1 MLERTIV
8 AAKAKIG
15 SDPLLVVDRPQA
27 GVALVTMNR
36 PDARNSLSL
45 DMIDRL
51 HSRLTR
57 LAADRTVYAIV
68 LAANGPVFCAG
79 HDLKELTAHRTDA
92 DKGLAFYTEAM
103 TRCSAMM
110 QAIVA
115 CPKPVIAAV
124 QGTATAAG
132 CQLVATCDLAVA
144 ADTAKFC
151 TPGVNIGLFC
161 STPMVALS
169 RNVGRKRAMEML
181 LIGDMLSAADAAD
194 YGLVNR
200 VVAPGQVL
208 DEALSLAGKIAAK
221 SPLTVAMGKAAF
233 YAQTEMPLNEA
244 YAYAA
249 KVMVD
254 NMMARD
260 AEEGIS
266 AFLDKR
272 KPEWKGS

>member
-1 MLERTIV
+1 MQDRTIV
-8 AAKAKIG
+8 AARAKIG
-15 SDPLLVVDRPQA
+15 ADPLLLVDRPQA
-27 GVALVTMNR
+27 GVAVLTMNR
-36 PDARNSLSL
+36 PDTRNALSL
-45 DMIDRL
+45 EMIDRL
-51 HSRLTR
+51 HARFTR
-57 LAADRTVYAIV
+57 LATDRTVTAIV

-79 HDLKELTAHRTDA
+79 HDLKELTAHRADA

-103 TRCSAMM
+103 TRCAAMM
-110 QAIVA
+110 QLIVA

-144 ADTAKFC
+144 ASEAKFA

-181 LIGDMLSAADAAD
+181 LTGDMLSAKDAAD
-194 YGLVNR
+194 YGLINK
-200 VVAPGQVL
+200 VVAATQVL
-208 DEALSLAGKIAAK
+208 PEALSLAAKIAAK
-221 SPLTVAMGKAAF
+221 SPLTVAIGKAAF
-233 YAQTEMPLNEA
+233 YAQAEMPLKDA

-260 AEEGIS
+260 AEEGIG